1 MEGDLRVRVGSRPT
15 GGTPIIA
22 NMSKGKDKPGPKPDR
37 VKIDED
43 WEKALRK
50 ALKKKRP
57 EGGWPKPGPG
67 NAKETDEDSHQ
78 GGES

>member
-1 MEGDLRVRVGSRPT
+1 MGSRPT

-22 NMSKGKDKPGPKPDR
+22 NMTDEKEKPGPKPDR

-43 WEKALRK
+43 WEEAVRK

-57 EGGWPKPGPG
+57 KDGWPKPEDDPKPP
-67 NAKETDEDSHQ
+67 KEDQ
-78 GGES
+78 GGD